1 MRQTKVGG
9 FDQQARQLSNRLDLH
24 LLELFDSVYRMRNLT
39 AAGEAL
45 GLSQPAVSRGLA
57 RLRDAYDDP
66 LFIRQPRGVLATP
79 LAEHLAA
86 PLAQALAIVHGTVER
101 PIFNPATDT
110 RHFHVSMTDIGERF
124 FLPRLFNHLANVAPA
139 VTVEAVSQS
148 PPELQAGLPSGDID
162 LVAGF
167 LPALGKQVRRTRL
180 FHERFIYIAR
190 QGHPVV
196 QGRLSRE
203 QLHDLP
209 HVVASP
215 PGTRHASHVERAL
228 ASPLVQARVARR
240 LVLQRDR
247 SGGDR
252 DVRQEVEDLAQEV
265 FLSLFADDARALRAW
280 DPTRGLSLSNFV
292 GLVAE
297 RQAISILRSGRR
309 SPWRD
314 DPTLDEE
321 LDRLPEPRQSETAAT
336 SRDVVERLLDR
347 LTEELTPMGRRLFDL
362 LLVEEVPVAE
372 AMVSTGLSAEAL
384 YAWRSRLR
392 RVARQLLAELSES
405 RGGARKPE
413 GGRKESR

>member
-190 QGHPVV
+190 QGHPMV

-228 ASPLVQARVARR
+228 ASPLVQARVALRVR
-240 LVLQRDR
+240 SFLCVAPIVSQTDLVAAVPSNLAALMAPALNLQIIDPPIQIEGFDVTMAWHDRFQRDPASEWLR
-247 SGGDR
+247 E
-252 DVRQEVEDLAQEV
+252 QFLALFKDL
-265 FLSLFADDARALRAW
+265 D
-280 DPTRGLSLSNFV
+280 
-292 GLVAE
+292 LVKG
-297 RQAISILRSGRR
+297 AIH
-309 SPWRD
+309 
-314 DPTLDEE
+314 
-321 LDRLPEPRQSETAAT
+321 
-336 SRDVVERLLDR
+336 
-347 LTEELTPMGRRLFDL
+347 
-362 LLVEEVPVAE
+362 
-372 AMVSTGLSAEAL
+372 
-384 YAWRSRLR
+384 
-392 RVARQLLAELSES
+392 
-405 RGGARKPE
+405 
-413 GGRKESR
+413 